1 MLAKE
6 NKVSTLS
13 PVASLTRKAK
23 ERVKE
28 RAEEEGVITAGV
40 DTMVII
46 TKVTKTLVIIL
57 VIMHHP
63 DSWEGVI
70 IIQVVREVMDTI
82 NLPIIQTRIS
92 KVATKAKVVTVVRIS
107 SNRIGSKTLLTR
119 EVRII

>member
-1 MLAKE
+1 M
-6 NKVSTLS
+6 
-13 PVASLTRKAK
+13 ASLTRKAK
-23 ERVKE
+23 EEEKE
-28 RAEEEGVITAGV
+28 RAVEEGVITAGV

-107 SNRIGSKTLLTR
+107 SNRIGSKTMLTR